1 MTPPKPSLTVRP
13 VLLQWCTQFS
23 ISLEEQRRGRDL
35 QILSNGFSST
45 SSRTQLINEYGSSA
59 QPHESWCQQHE
70 QRASCYA
77 ETDAR
82 RSLVQVQRISGIP
95 ARACTI
101 QAILLAQVAAPKSFK
116 SAKWHSKGA
125 YIVLLQATMLVSY
138 YVHLHAFTLQRF
150 VVGLQR
156 GVQSRRPAAS
166 RDRNTVL
173 HRSLGR

>member
-45 SSRTQLINEYGSSA
+45 SSRTQLINEHGSSA
-59 QPHESWCQQHE
+59 KPHESWCQQHE
-70 QRASCYA
+70 QRAMRRQ
-77 ETDAR
+77 TLDAAWFKFNACTGR
-82 RSLVQVQRISGIP
+82 P

-125 YIVLLQATMLVSY
+125 YRLPTMLVSY

-156 GVQSRRPAAS
+156 GVQSRPPAAF